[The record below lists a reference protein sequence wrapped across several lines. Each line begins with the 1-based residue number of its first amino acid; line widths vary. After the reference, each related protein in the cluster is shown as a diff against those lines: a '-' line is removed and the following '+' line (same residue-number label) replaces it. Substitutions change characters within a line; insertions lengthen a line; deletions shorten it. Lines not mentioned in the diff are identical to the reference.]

1 MPPALV
7 LSADQQALVAAYAD
21 ARAAAGLGSGPERLW
36 GAKAFCA
43 RVGQPDDWT
52 RLSVAEQCALPKR
65 VRTFV
70 AWLLVT
76 GRLRASA
83 DYLAAAPHL
92 IGRIAAHQHPA
103 LHATFTQTACTLGF
117 TPESARRQWA
127 AVVRV
132 AALHQVTPDQ
142 VTAEMLVAGRA
153 ELEAAVARHR
163 SGRAQEATKALHG
176 AQATL
181 FHLGVVDTA
190 PAKGARAAAVA
201 RSARRQAA
209 WARVAPG
216 LAATMRAYLEQMAL
230 VQRPATTTRNEAALR
245 ELGCFLAD
253 HAPEVGCVADLR
265 RHHLEAYK
273 TWLATRPLHR
283 GVGTL
288 DRASIRNRLSAL
300 RVFFTRLLEWQVSD
314 APAGPLLFDGDLPTQ
329 DRPLPRFLDDGAAAK
344 LLVAA
349 RADPDPF
356 VRLVV
361 EVLART
367 GMRKGELV
375 ALTVDAVVEIGSA
388 YWLRI
393 PLGKLHNDR
402 YIPLHPQ
409 LKALLDE
416 WIARR
421 PPGLRSRLLF
431 VDQGRPITT
440 ARIDAALRK
449 VASAAGIGHVTA
461 HQLRHTLATQAINR
475 GMSLEAIAALLGHT
489 SLAMTQVYAKLA
501 DRTVAD
507 EYFKVSEKV
516 EALYDQPRQLPAD
529 AEGTEMARLRREMH
543 RRMLGNGYCA
553 RPVELD
559 CHFESICE
567 SCTFFV
573 TTIEFR
579 PTLERQRDD
588 AAAKGQLGRQK
599 IFDGLLTRLDN
610 QAS

>member
-1 MPPALV
+1 M
-7 LSADQQALVAAYAD
+7 
-21 ARAAAGLGSGPERLW
+21 G
-36 GAKAFCA
+36 
-43 RVGQPDDWT
+43 
-52 RLSVAEQCALPKR
+52 
-65 VRTFV
+65 
-70 AWLLVT
+70 
-76 GRLRASA
+76 
-83 DYLAAAPHL
+83 
-92 IGRIAAHQHPA
+92 
-103 LHATFTQTACTLGF
+103 
-117 TPESARRQWA
+117 
-127 AVVRV
+127 
-132 AALHQVTPDQ
+132 
-142 VTAEMLVAGRA
+142 
-153 ELEAAVARHR
+153 
-163 SGRAQEATKALHG
+163 
-176 AQATL
+176 
-181 FHLGVVDTA
+181 
-190 PAKGARAAAVA
+190 
-201 RSARRQAA
+201 
-209 WARVAPG
+209 
-216 LAATMRAYLEQMAL
+216 AYLEQMAL

-253 HAPEVGCVADLR
+253 HAPEVGCVGDLR

-273 TWLATRPLHR
+273 AWLASRPLHR

-288 DRASIRNRLSAL
+288 DRASIRNRLTAL

-314 APAGPLLFDGDLPTQ
+314 APAGPLLFDGDLPTP

-375 ALTVDAVVEIGSA
+375 ALTVDAVVQIGSA

-416 WIARR
+416 WTARR
-421 PPGLRSRLLF
+421 PQGLRSRLLF

-449 VASAAGIGHVTA
+449 AAAAAGIGHVTA

-516 EALYDQPRQLPAD
+516 EALYDQPHKLPAD

-599 IFDGLLTRLDN
+599 IFDGLLTRLDEH
-610 QAS
+610 AS